1 MKPLRQCAAIP
12 YVEVGGA
19 VLVLLITTRGTGRW
33 TVPKGW
39 PKRGMG
45 DAELAAQEAFEEAG
59 VAGEITPKPI
69 GSFEYTKRLHLFA
82 WIRCRVAVYLLRA
95 DRQYLSWPEKE
106 SRNLRWVAPS
116 MAATMV
122 RERQLSALLNALEPA
137 TQEPE

>member
-1 MKPLRQCAAIP
+1 MKPLQQCAAIP
-12 YVEVGGA
+12 WVEVGGA

-45 DAELAAQEAFEEAG
+45 DAQLAAQEAYEEAG
-59 VAGEITPKPI
+59 VAGEITTKPI

-95 DRQYLSWPEKE
+95 DRQHLSWPEKE
-106 SRNLRWVAPS
+106 SRTLRWVAPS
-116 MAATMV
+116 VAATMV
-122 RERQLSALLNALEPA
+122 RERQLSDLLASLEP
-137 TQEPE
+137 TSPKPG